1 MKKSILTILALS
13 MILITTSS
21 NVVLGSE
28 QKHVSYL
35 SSIER
40 VESIQEKKEL
50 YNKHLAL
57 IDNANQN
64 LSEAEKQLNDTSIE
78 QAQKA
83 INEVPRLFQGKL
95 LDRLNKAKD
104 SKLALEE
111 KRRLEEEAAALAAK
125 KEAEAAAKEKQE
137 QTKKVAD
144 QGHQVVASNKSA
156 KNSSSPSKSNVQTS
170 DSSKDKAEST
180 KSNSNNLGNNGVKI
194 ETKNARKVREG
205 DIKNHAGTGESGRTY
220 EEWTFDLTDDFPS
233 W

>member
-144 QGHQVVASNKSA
+144 QGQQVVASNKSA
-156 KNSSSPSKSNVQTS
+156 KNSSTPSKIDVNKSE
-170 DSSKDKAEST
+170 SSKDQVEPTS
-180 KSNSNNLGNNGVKI
+180 KSGPIKMKNVVKDG
-194 ETKNARKVREG
+194 EG

-220 EEWTFDLTDDFPS
+220 ETGTFDLPPDFPN